1 MAKANQVVLATP
13 QEVRPGLGS
22 TGAKAVA
29 RAVVRS
35 DHLDPSEVANRIF
48 ATYEAGDLI
57 TACAWCNRVE
67 IDGEWHLAPHAA
79 LAAIDERHTLSH
91 SICQACALAPAS

>member
-1 MAKANQVVLATP
+1 VAKAPVVLAQQQAVQRTLTK
-13 QEVRPGLGS
+13 VGS
-22 TGAKAVA
+22 REAILLV
-29 RAVVRS
+29 
-35 DHLDPSEVANRIF
+35 PSEVANRIF

-79 LAAIDERHTLSH
+79 LAAIEERYTLSH
-91 SICQACALAPAS
+91 SICHACALGPAN